1 MCSNIPKVLLNP
13 HKDVRSFMEKGSR
26 WLIRELTKPSSAVPG
41 LVTLQTHQSLSS
53 YPSPQKV
60 WFHSEHFHSQE
71 EMGPSKIP
79 EEHFHI
85 LCVITPFPCHLTST
99 RLPFHILHR
108 KTICGAAYLPRSLGC
123 GGKPCPG
130 LGLIKPAFTFL
141 S

>member
-1 MCSNIPKVLLNP
+1 
-13 HKDVRSFMEKGSR
+13 MEKGGR
-26 WLIRELTKPSSAVPG
+26 WLIRELTKPNSAVPG

-85 LCVITPFPCHLTST
+85 LCVITPISLSPHLNTLAFPHSTQKEHL
-99 RLPFHILHR
+99 RN
-108 KTICGAAYLPRSLGC
+108 
-123 GGKPCPG
+123 
-130 LGLIKPAFTFL
+130 
-141 S
+141 